1 MLHEA
6 QTKVVRRQ
14 KEDAMVNYGENFD
27 DEAPTSMH
35 VRRAERRY
43 NMHKLAR
50 AVGNLRYQ
58 RTHGGESTKHK

>member
-1 MLHEA
+1 
-6 QTKVVRRQ
+6 
-14 KEDAMVNYGENFD
+14 MVNYGENFD